1 MNKYGECKCGT
12 PLVPIFFTEFEYAQ
26 TSMGIR
32 YKTGRHRR
40 AVSHLLC
47 ENCGRQYPIDDSF
60 DGPWEG

>member
-1 MNKYGECKCGT
+1 MNVFGECTCGA
-12 PLVPIFFTEFEYAQ
+12 PLVPIWFTEFEYAQ
-26 TSMGIR
+26 TNTGLQ

-47 ENCGRQYPIDDSF
+47 ENCGREFPVDDSF